1 MREPLF
7 LRQNKDKWLEY
18 EAKLFGEQGDSIDPD
33 RLAELYVQLTDDLAY
48 ARTFYPRSQT
58 VKYLNGLAARTHLTI
73 YKNKKDS
80 KNRLITFWTEELPLI
95 YRDAHKYMLYSFL
108 LFTFAFLIG
117 GLSTVKDENF
127 VRAILG
133 DNYVNMTIEN
143 IENGDPMGVYKQ
155 ENKLW
160 MFAYIAA
167 NNVRV
172 SFIAFALGIFCS
184 LGTIW
189 VLFNN
194 GVMLGAFLMFF
205 QQRSLTL
212 EAWPVIYIHGT
223 LELSAIVIAGG
234 AGFMLGNSILF
245 PGTYTRFQS
254 AQTAARKG
262 IKIII
267 GLVPV
272 FIVAAFLEGF
282 VTRLTEMPMVAKLMI
297 ILISLAYIIGYYIV
311 YPLYISRNLN
321 SPADGTYESV
331 SST

>member
-1 MREPLF
+1 
-7 LRQNKDKWLEY
+7 
-18 EAKLFGEQGDSIDPD
+18 
-33 RLAELYVQLTDDLAY
+33 
-48 ARTFYPRSQT
+48 
-58 VKYLNGLAARTHLTI
+58 
-73 YKNKKDS
+73 
-80 KNRLITFWTEELPLI
+80 
-95 YRDAHKYMLYSFL
+95 
-108 LFTFAFLIG
+108 
-117 GLSTVKDENF
+117 
-127 VRAILG
+127 
-133 DNYVNMTIEN
+133 
-143 IENGDPMGVYKQ
+143 
-155 ENKLW
+155 
-160 MFAYIAA
+160 
-167 NNVRV
+167 
-172 SFIAFALGIFCS
+172 
-184 LGTIW
+184 
-189 VLFNN
+189 
-194 GVMLGAFLMFF
+194 MLGAFLMFF

-245 PGTYTRFQS
+245 PGTFTRFQS
-254 AQTAARKG
+254 VQTAARKG

-331 SST
+331 PGA